1 MNEPRR
7 RVLRPRDAASLLLVR
22 SVRDGAFEVLMGRRH
37 HGHVFMPGAWVF
49 PGGRVEPADAA
60 VEPAAPL
67 RPDVAARLARTA
79 SARRARALAVAA
91 VRETFEET
99 GLLLAPDPV
108 PDVWNRALHPRL
120 DALDYVYRAVTPPGA
135 PRRFNTRFFMADA
148 THAHGVIRGDGELEE
163 IAFVPLEEARKLAA
177 LAVTSRV
184 LAEVAR
190 LVAEPPPPDPL
201 RPMPVSR
208 WLHGKRR
215 VDIE

>member
-22 SVRDGAFEVLMGRRH
+22 TVGDGAFEVLMGRRH
-37 HGHVFMPGAWVF
+37 HCHVFMPGAWVF

-60 VEPAAPL
+60 IEPAAPL

-79 SARRARALAVAA
+79 SAQRARALAVAA

-99 GLLLAPDPV
+99 GLLLAPGPV
-108 PDVWNRALHPRL
+108 PEAWNRALHPRL

-208 WLHGKRR
+208 WLRGKRR

>member
-1 MNEPRR
+1 MTEPRR

-22 SVRDGAFEVLMGRRH
+22 AVADGTFEVLMGRRH

-49 PGGRVEPADAA
+49 PGGRVEPSDAA
-60 VEPAAPL
+60 VEPSAPL

-79 SARRARALAVAA
+79 TPRRARALAVAA

-99 GLLLAPDPV
+99 GILLAPDPV
-108 PDVWNRALHPRL
+108 PDTWNRGLRPRL

-135 PRRFNTRFFMADA
+135 PRRFNTRFFMAEA
-148 THAHGVIRGDGELEE
+148 THAHGAIRSDGELEE
-163 IAFVPLEEARKLAA
+163 IAFVPLDEARKLAA

-190 LVAEPPPPDPL
+190 LVATPPSPDPH

-215 VDIE
+215 VDVE